1 MFDNWRTFITFVIVI
16 RKQLKKIESMRTNIK
31 HMVIISKSQF
41 MNCWYPRVSS
51 IGSELSV
58 R

>member
-1 MFDNWRTFITFVIVI
+1 MFDNWRTFTTFVIVI

-41 MNCWYPRVSS
+41 MNCWYPRVSYN
-51 IGSELSV
+51 GSELSV